1 MEQLHRYAGALLALT
16 LCAGAAAHES
26 APPPRAIAVSG
37 EGEVSAR
44 PDRARLS
51 LAVEKL
57 DPELRK
63 AEAEVNRIVRAYLT
77 EAKALG
83 AQDKHVSTTGVGIQP
98 EYAWPEGGRE
108 RKFTGYRV
116 TRQIEVKIENLD
128 KLGDFVLRATQVGVN
143 QVNAPA
149 LESSRARDLE
159 RQALVQAAEDA
170 RAKARALADTL
181 GVKLGVVSRITE
193 SSVGA
198 PPVLYKAMAMRAE
211 AADGNTQMGMSLSEV
226 IYRATVTAEFGLLP
240 P

>member
-16 LCAGAAAHES
+16 LCAGAAAHD
-26 APPPRAIAVSG
+26 APPPRAITVSG
-37 EGEVSAR
+37 EGEASVR

-57 DPELRK
+57 DPDLRK
-63 AEAEVNRIVRAYLT
+63 AEAEVNRIVRAYLA

-83 AQDKHVSTTGVGIQP
+83 AKDEHLSTTGVGIQP
-98 EYAWPEGGRE
+98 EYVWPEGGRE

-116 TRQIEVKIENLD
+116 TRQIEVRIENLD
-128 KLGDFVLRATQVGVN
+128 RLGDFILRATQAGVN

-149 LESSRARDLE
+149 LESSRARE
-159 RQALVQAAEDA
+159 IGRQALAQAAEDA
-170 RAKARALADTL
+170 RAKARLLAETL

-193 SSVGA
+193 SAVGA
-198 PPVLYKAMAMRAE
+198 PPVMYKAMAMRAE
-211 AADGNTQMGMSLSEV
+211 AADGNAQMGMSLGEV
-226 IYRATVTAEFGLLP
+226 TYRATVTAEFGLLP